1 MMFLADGRNAGP
13 TDPHAEPKGEEEG
26 LGEPEYSD
34 PWQETYYP
42 FCGNGP
48 LSVNSTGDLV
58 TITVSYYFEYFK
70 PNVIFYPYYFTNTSV
85 NSKM

>member
-1 MMFLADGRNAGP
+1 M
-13 TDPHAEPKGEEEG
+13 GEMPG
-26 LGEPEYSD
+26 QQTHMLNLRVKKKVCGEPEYSD

-48 LSVNSTGDLV
+48 LSANSTGDLV

-70 PNVIFYPYYFTNTSV
+70 PNVIFYPYYFTNTRI